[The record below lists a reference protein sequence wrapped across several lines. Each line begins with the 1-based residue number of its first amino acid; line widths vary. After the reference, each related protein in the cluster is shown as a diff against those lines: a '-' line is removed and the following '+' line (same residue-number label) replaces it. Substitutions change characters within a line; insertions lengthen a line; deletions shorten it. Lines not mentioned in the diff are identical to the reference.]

1 MRNSSLNRDKTPLAK
16 QRQLTKVGEDQN
28 SLPMHATATNPDECL
43 IPEDFLSLCKTFPPR
58 PIRKRADYRTF
69 LSIQCHLKESIDRTN
84 RDQRDYLDLL
94 TLVIQ
99 RYEGVAVS
107 SKPKPLSLL
116 KQLVDEHKLSKGDL
130 SKILGR
136 SISLGSMI
144 LSGQRKITREHAVC
158 LGKYFGMAP
167 EPFLS

>member
-1 MRNSSLNRDKTPLAK
+1 MRNSSLNRDKTPLAD
-16 QRQLTKVGEDQN
+16 QRQLTKIWEIQKF
-28 SLPMHATATNPDECL
+28 LPMHATATNQNECL

-58 PIRKRADYRTF
+58 PIRRRADYQTF
-69 LSIQCHLKESIDRTN
+69 LTIQCHLKASIDRAN
-84 RDQRDYLDLL
+84 RDQQDYLDLL

-107 SKPKPLSLL
+107 SKSKPLSLL
-116 KQLVDEHKLSKGDL
+116 RQLVDEHKLSKGDL

-144 LSGQRKITREHAVC
+144 LSGQRKITHEHPVR

-167 EPFLS
+167 DPFLS